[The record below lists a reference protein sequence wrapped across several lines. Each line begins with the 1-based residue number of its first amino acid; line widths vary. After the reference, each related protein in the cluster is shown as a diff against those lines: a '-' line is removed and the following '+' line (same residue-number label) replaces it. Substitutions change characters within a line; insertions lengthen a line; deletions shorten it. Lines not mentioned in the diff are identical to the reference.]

1 MIKILEHPLVSR
13 DVSII
18 RDENTKPADFRNA
31 ISRIAN
37 HLAIE
42 AYYDLKVNEI
52 DVKTPLEITK
62 GVEISNK
69 VILIPILRAGLSLLN
84 SFENLYPEVQIGYS
98 AMKRNEKTF
107 ESEEYYYS
115 IPKFNDDT
123 LIIILEV
130 MLATGGSILTLL
142 SKLQLEGATNI
153 KVVAVV
159 SAPEGL
165 ERIASLYPNV
175 EIITAVIDRQL
186 NDKKYILPGL
196 GDAGDRINN
205 TM

>member
-18 RDENTKPADFRNA
+18 RDENTKPVDFRNA

-37 HLAIE
+37 YLAIE
-42 AYYDLKVNEI
+42 AYYDLKVKEI
-52 DVKTPLEITK
+52 DVKTPLEFTK

-69 VILIPILRAGLSLLN
+69 VILIPILRAGLSLLD
-84 SFENLYPEVQIGYS
+84 SFENLYPDVQIGYS
-98 AMKRNEKTF
+98 ALKRNEITF

-165 ERIASLYPNV
+165 ERIASLYPNI
-175 EIITAVIDRQL
+175 EIITAVIDREL

>member
-1 MIKILEHPLVSR
+1 MIKVLEHPLVSR
-13 DVSII
+13 DISVI
-18 RDENTKPADFRNA
+18 RDERTSPSEFRNA
-31 ISRIAN
+31 ISRIAS

-42 AYYDLKVNEI
+42 AYYNINVEETQ
-52 DVKTPLEITK
+52 VKTPLEVTK
-62 GVEISNK
+62 GCEISNK
-69 VILIPILRAGLSLLN
+69 VLLIPILRAGLSLLD
-84 SFENLYPEVQIGYS
+84 SFEQLYPNVQIGYC
-98 AMKRNEKTF
+98 ALKRNEKTF

-115 IPKFNDDT
+115 IPKFDDNT
-123 LIIILEV
+123 VIIILEV

-165 ERIASLYPNV
+165 EKIASLYPNI
-175 EIITAVIDRQL
+175 EIITAVIDREL

-196 GDAGDRINN
+196 GDAGDRLNN
-205 TM
+205 TL

>member
-1 MIKILEHPLVSR
+1 MIKVLEHPLVMR
-13 DVSII
+13 DISII
-18 RDENTKPADFRNA
+18 RDEKTTPSDFRSA
-31 ISRIAN
+31 INRISK
-37 HLAIE
+37 HLAVE
-42 AYYDLKVNEI
+42 AYYDLKTKIIEVQ
-52 DVKTPLEITK
+52 TPLEKTQ
-62 GVEISNK
+62 GLEIDNN
-69 VILIPILRAGLSLLN
+69 VIVIPILRAGLSLLN
-84 SFENLYPEVQIGYS
+84 SFEELYPNVQIGYS

-107 ESEEYYYS
+107 KSEEYYYS

-153 KVVAVV
+153 KVVAIV

-165 ERIASLYPNV
+165 EKIASLYPNI
-175 EIITAVIDRQL
+175 EIITAVIDREL

-205 TM
+205 TL

>member
-1 MIKILEHPLVSR
+1 MIKVLEHPLVLR
-13 DVSII
+13 DISII
-18 RDENTKPADFRNA
+18 RDEKTTPSEFRNA
-31 ISRIAN
+31 ISRISK

-42 AYYDLKVNEI
+42 ALYDLKTKSI
-52 DVKTPLEITK
+52 DVQTPLEKTQ
-62 GVEISNK
+62 GFEIENN
-69 VILIPILRAGLSLLN
+69 VLVVPILRAGLSLLN
-84 SFENLYPEVQIGYS
+84 SFEELYPNVQIGYS

-107 ESEEYYYS
+107 QSEEFYYS
-115 IPKFNDDT
+115 IPKFNEDT

-159 SAPEGL
+159 AAPEGL
-165 ERIASLYPNV
+165 EKIASLYPNV
-175 EIITAVIDRQL
+175 EIITAVIDREL

-205 TM
+205 TI

>member
-1 MIKILEHPLVSR
+1 MIKILEHPLVLR

-18 RDENTKPADFRNA
+18 RDENTKPVDFRNA

-37 HLAIE
+37 YLAIE
-42 AYYDLKVNEI
+42 AYYDLKVKEI

-62 GVEISNK
+62 GVEISNN

-84 SFENLYPEVQIGYS
+84 SFENLYPDVQIGYC
-98 AMKRNEKTF
+98 ALKRNEITF

-153 KVVAVV
+153 KVVTVV
-159 SAPEGL
+159 AAPEGL
-165 ERIASLYPNV
+165 ERIESLYPNI
-175 EIITAVIDRQL
+175 EIITAVIDREL
-186 NDKKYILPGL
+186 NDKKYIMPGL